1 MFVKTQAFS
10 CFDSG
15 DVTSREDILK
25 LKINR
30 EGEQDGGKMHELL
43 QMRLGKIIYWLILDF
58 KIIPLLC
65 SVEFI
70 YHQ

>member
-30 EGEQDGGKMHELL
+30 EREQDGGKMHELL
-43 QMRLGKIIYWLILDF
+43 QMRLGKIIY
-58 KIIPLLC
+58 
-65 SVEFI
+65 
-70 YHQ
+70 